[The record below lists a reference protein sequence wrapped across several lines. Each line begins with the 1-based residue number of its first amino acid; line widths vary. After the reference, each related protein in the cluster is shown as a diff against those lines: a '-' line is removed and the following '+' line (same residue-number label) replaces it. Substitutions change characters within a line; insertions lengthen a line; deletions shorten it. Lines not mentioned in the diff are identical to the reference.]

1 MVPILV
7 CRHFRVSG
15 PSLTFTLVAWYN
27 VHMKVAAVQ
36 MDSVADHTANFS
48 QCEGYVRRAC
58 SLGAELVVF
67 PENVLYRGNEEGFRA
82 SATPVPGDVTA
93 RMANLCRAHNVAIV
107 WGSIVEQGQSGLH
120 NTCVFI
126 GSDGTLH
133 AAYRKMHLFELYDGD
148 QVPFRESDLFAHG
161 DDIVTMSHGDFT
173 FGLSICYDLRFPE
186 LYRVLSGRGVD
197 VMLVPSDFTRRT
209 GQVHWLPLLQARAI
223 ENLAYVVAPNQ
234 CGANRHTGAPSHGHS
249 CIIGPWG
256 DVLASCDGDN
266 EGICVV
272 ELSRATLADARRRLR
287 ALQHRRVHSLK

>member
-1 MVPILV
+1 
-7 CRHFRVSG
+7 
-15 PSLTFTLVAWYN
+15 
-27 VHMKVAAVQ
+27 

-133 AAYRKMHLFELYDGD
+133 AAYRKMHLFEAEIAGHVGVREQDVLVAGEE
-148 QVPFRESDLFAHG
+148 VVAARTPFG
-161 DDIVTMSHGDFT
+161 VV
-173 FGLSICYDLRFPE
+173 GLSICYDLRFPE
-186 LYRVLSGRGVD
+186 LYRALAGGCAAASALRVVFGELH
-197 VMLVPSDFTRRT
+197 LWRRP
-209 GQVHWLPLLQARAI
+209 V
-223 ENLAYVVAPNQ
+223 
-234 CGANRHTGAPSHGHS
+234 
-249 CIIGPWG
+249 
-256 DVLASCDGDN
+256 
-266 EGICVV
+266 
-272 ELSRATLADARRRLR
+272 
-287 ALQHRRVHSLK
+287 